1 MYKKCNELKEWSS
14 YAVAVMLLVDC
25 RAMIGYMDI
34 TPKWWFV
41 FKNSVMILL
50 LIVAICVRNN
60 GKVVMSKK
68 QLMSI
73 FLLGGYLLCYLMMS
87 GYSLFSNF
95 QRIAI
100 VLLLLIYSALEEK
113 RDGIQELL
121 CKYKN
126 IVFVV
131 AIGSF
136 ILWLMGVVLKLGIP
150 YSVIYTSWSG
160 TDKLRMIESYYG
172 ICNLIGTVDILGMTI
187 PKNAAIFTEAPMA
200 SFNFCIALMTELF
213 LEKKSSKVKISVF
226 VMAIVSTFS
235 STGLTFLI
243 MLLVLKYSAQK
254 QRDNIR
260 VIIKCFILP
269 IMSVV
274 GILLAMEMFNAKMTV
289 NSGVIRLDD
298 FVVCF
303 QAWKTKKLLGAG
315 VGNDQYLIHFMGNW
329 RAFNQGLSNSPGQ
342 ILAHGGIWITAVY
355 VWAIFYSLYKML
367 KEKNNKNLIYF
378 ILFLYLFAITVCSYQ
393 YVTYTILIWAVQL
406 HMINHKEYLSDK
418 DKTWK
423 LHQVQNN
430 LR

>member
-1 MYKKCNELKEWSS
+1 MYKKCNVLKELSS

-25 RAMIGYMDI
+25 RAMIGYMDT

-50 LIVAICVRNN
+50 LIVAIYIRNN
-60 GKVVMSKK
+60 GKLVMSKK
-68 QLMSI
+68 QLMPF
-73 FLLGGYLLCYLMMS
+73 FLLGCYLLCYLMLNR
-87 GYSLFSNF
+87 YSFFSNF

-100 VLLLLIYSALEEK
+100 VLLLLIYSAFEEK
-113 RDGIQELL
+113 RAGIQELL

-131 AIGSF
+131 AVGSF
-136 ILWLMGVVLKLGIP
+136 MLWLMGAVFKLRIP

-172 ICNLIGTVDILGMTI
+172 ICNLIGTANILGMTI

-200 SFNFCIALMTELF
+200 SFNFCIALMSELF
-213 LEKKSSKVKISVF
+213 LERKSSKVKIAIF

-243 MLLVLKYSAQK
+243 MILVLKYSAKK

-260 VIIKCFILP
+260 AIIKYFILP
-269 IMSVV
+269 IMAVIGV
-274 GILLAMEMFNAKMTV
+274 LLAIEMFNAKMTV

-303 QAWKTKKLLGAG
+303 QAWKTRKLLGAG
-315 VGNDQYLIHFMGNW
+315 VGNDQYLVHFMGNW
-329 RAFNQGLSNSPGQ
+329 RSFNQGLSNSPGQ
-342 ILAHGGIWITAVY
+342 ILAHGGIWIAVVY
-355 VWAIFYSLYKML
+355 VWVIFYSLYKML
-367 KEKNNKNLIYF
+367 KDKNNYNLIYF
-378 ILFLYLFAITVCSYQ
+378 ILFLYLFVITVCSYQ

-406 HMINHKEYLSDK
+406 YKINYKNS
-418 DKTWK
+418 
-423 LHQVQNN
+423 
-430 LR
+430 